1 MGKQE
6 RIEIVIVAGEGF
18 ATRQIVISDELVEVE
33 PGTVL
38 MVIPGFKFILH
49 LRTAP
54 LPGEEAAG
62 G

>member
-6 RIEIVIVAGEGF
+6 RIEIVTAAGEGLD
-18 ATRQIVISDELVEVE
+18 TRRIVLSDELVEVL

-38 MVIPGFKFILH
+38 MVIPGFKCVMH
-49 LRTAP
+49 LRTAA
-54 LPGEEAAG
+54 LAGEEAAG